1 MDDASRQPELKSMAE
16 PLACPLC
23 CHSIDWYAEGESRI
37 VDVGGVR
44 VTVRFVGARGGAA
57 ASSSPRLL
65 APRFAL
71 ANCGPAQCPATRHRL
86 HASHQ

>member
-44 VTVRFVGARGGAA
+44 VTVRFVGRKGRRGRILIAAPAGATFC
-57 ASSSPRLL
+57 S
-65 APRFAL
+65 
-71 ANCGPAQCPATRHRL
+71 G
-86 HASHQ
+86 